1 MQDGS
6 LKIHL
11 VSLRLGNFVDKL
23 MYYYS
28 NILWNFCCC
37 RWRIFRRPIIA
48 EPSNVV
54 KFTKATI
61 ALHIYLRTEESSVY
75 CPAGFVDGED
85 GSGNLINGTWRDEEP
100 VTGLT
105 PLGSVSGNRWV

>member
-1 MQDGS
+1 ME
-6 LKIHL
+6 
-11 VSLRLGNFVDKL
+11 
-23 MYYYS
+23 
-28 NILWNFCCC
+28 ILHC
-37 RWRIFRRPIIA
+37 RWRVFRRPIIA

-54 KFTKATI
+54 TFTKAAI
-61 ALHIYLRTEESSVY
+61 ALHNYLRTEESSVY

-85 GSGNLINGTWRDEEP
+85 GDGNVTNGTWRAEEP